1 MPILSYLE
9 KGKGNPVVFIHGFCE
24 DKSLWEKFTAPLS
37 ASYKVICVDLPNFG
51 ESLSMQEVSIEQ
63 MADSVID
70 TIKHLKVGQ
79 CVVIGH
85 SLGGYVALAMADL
98 YPEKLAGLGLFHS
111 TAFADTP
118 ERKENRNKA
127 IANIKENGS
136 EPLVRTLIPSLFSP
150 AQKQEENIK
159 KSIDI
164 LINKAKQIP
173 SANLIATLQ
182 AMRDRKER
190 INILQ
195 NTNLPVLFIVG
206 KDDVPVPL
214 EASMA
219 QCHLPKNSLVSIMAG
234 VGHMGMI
241 EAEKNCQIVVK
252 NFLEYCWA
260 FAEDIRM

>member
-9 KGKGNPVVFIHGFCE
+9 KGQGNPVVLIHGFCE
-24 DKSLWEKFTAPLS
+24 DKSLWVKFVSPLS
-37 ASYKVICVDLPNFG
+37 ASNRLVCVDLPNFG
-51 ESLSMQEVSIEQ
+51 ESPTMQEISIEQ

-70 TIKHLKVGQ
+70 TIKHLQIEK

-85 SLGGYVALAMADL
+85 SLGGYVALAMAEL
-98 YPEKLAGLGLFHS
+98 YPEQLAGLGLFHS
-111 TAFADTP
+111 TAFEDTP

-127 IANIKENGS
+127 IASIKENGV
-136 EPLVRTLIPSLFSP
+136 EPFVRTLIPSLFSP
-150 AQKQEENIK
+150 VQKQKENIK
-159 KSIDI
+159 KNIDI
-164 LINKAKQIP
+164 LINNAKQIP
-173 SANLIATLQ
+173 PANIITTLQ
-182 AMRDRKER
+182 AMRDRKDR
-190 INILQ
+190 IDILKNI
-195 NTNLPVLFIVG
+195 NLPVLFIVG

-219 QCHLPKNSLVSIMAG
+219 QCYLPKNSLVSIMAE

-260 FAEDIRM
+260 CMEGVSI